1 MSQLIDKTA
10 LVTGGTAGIGLA
22 AARRMADE
30 GAHVFLTGRTQSG
43 VDKAAAAI
51 GPAATGIRS
60 DVTSMDDLDALVAAI
75 ADYGH
80 GLDIVFANAGGGE
93 FAALPDITTQ
103 HFLDT
108 FNRNV
113 GGTLFTVQKVLP
125 ILNRGASIILAGS
138 TSAYNGTPSFS
149 VYAASKAAIRSF
161 GRTWAAELIGRQIR
175 VNTIVPGPVE
185 TPGLAGLAPS
195 GQQRALLDQIGSA
208 VPMGRLGRPE
218 EIASAVLFLASDQS
232 SYMTGAELF
241 VDGGEQQL

>member
-1 MSQLIDKTA
+1 MSQLADKTA

-30 GAHVFLTGRTQSG
+30 GAHVFLTGRAQSSIDSA
-43 VDKAAAAI
+43 VRAI
-51 GPAATGIRS
+51 GSAATGIRS
-60 DVTSMDDLDALVAAI
+60 DVTSMDDLDTLVAAI

-161 GRTWAAELIGRQIR
+161 GRTWAAELIDRQIR
-175 VNTIVPGPVE
+175 VNTIVPGPVRDSW
-185 TPGLAGLAPS
+185 P
-195 GQQRALLDQIGSA
+195 
-208 VPMGRLGRPE
+208 GRP
-218 EIASAVLFLASDQS
+218 
-232 SYMTGAELF
+232 GAERSTGGTSGPNR
-241 VDGGEQQL
+241 VSSADGPSRPAGGDRRCCPLPRLRPEQLYDGR

>member
-43 VDKAAAAI
+43 IDKAVAAI

-60 DVTSMDDLDALVAAI
+60 DVTSMGDLDTLVAAI
-75 ADYGH
+75 TDYGH

-103 HFLDT
+103 HFLET

-161 GRTWAAELIGRQIR
+161 GRTWAADLIDRQIR

-185 TPGLAGLAPS
+185 LPAWPAWRRAVNSKHFWTRS
-195 GQQRALLDQIGSA
+195 GQQCLWAVSAGPRRSPVPCSSSPRTRAAI
-208 VPMGRLGRPE
+208 
-218 EIASAVLFLASDQS
+218 
-232 SYMTGAELF
+232 
-241 VDGGEQQL
+241 